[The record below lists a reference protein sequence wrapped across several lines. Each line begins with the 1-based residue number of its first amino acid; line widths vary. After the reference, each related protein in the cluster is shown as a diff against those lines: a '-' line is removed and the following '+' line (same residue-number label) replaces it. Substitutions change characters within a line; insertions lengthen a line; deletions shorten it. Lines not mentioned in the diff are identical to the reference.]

1 MNRRRRPSKQSNYFI
16 SPQTVFVKV
25 GVIKLNYKMI
35 NLSRRK
41 KLTHPKVG
49 GIKPACLPSFLPSFR
64 FILNSFLFLAIFFSF
79 LSLSSPVLA
88 NEDLSA
94 VALAKEEF
102 FLTKIRTATFNCR
115 PAGGN
120 PAQRLAACL
129 PRRVAER
136 LLRGR
141 RTKPVKIE
149 TFFRG
154 RAIKNV

>member
-25 GVIKLNYKMI
+25 DVIKLNYKMI

-88 NEDLSA
+88 NEDLPASA
-94 VALAKEEF
+94 LLRRAKQKN
-102 FLTKIRTATFNCR
+102 FLNIFNCA
-115 PAGGN
+115 PSKIFSIKESIFAGF
-120 PAQRLAACL
+120 ASLLMQRGAASH
-129 PRRVAER
+129 PRVY
-136 LLRGR
+136 
-141 RTKPVKIE
+141 PV
-149 TFFRG
+149 
-154 RAIKNV
+154 

>member
-49 GIKPACLPSFLPSFR
+49 GIKPAFLPSFR

-136 LLRGR
+136 LLRGPLDKAR
-141 RTKPVKIE
+141 KSGKILKQKGWWVGLE
-149 TFFRG
+149 R
-154 RAIKNV
+154 

>member
-1 MNRRRRPSKQSNYFI
+1 
-16 SPQTVFVKV
+16 
-25 GVIKLNYKMI
+25 MI

-49 GIKPACLPSFLPSFR
+49 GIKPACLPSFR

-88 NEDLSA
+88 NEDLPA
-94 VALAKEEF
+94 ATLAKEEF

-115 PAGGN
+115 PTGGN

-141 RTKPVKIE
+141 WTKPVKIE

-154 RAIKNV
+154 HAQKSFSIKESIFAGFASLLTQGRAASTGGPHSNLSLRSRC